1 MTRSGVS
8 DPMNRFVDARFP
20 LLAATL
26 TLAACGGSEAADV
39 RRDAPASAPSARQG
53 AAAPAP
59 AGEVALESA
68 VPAPGVAPAPA
79 SGAQPQPGAA
89 RAPAAPGS
97 PPAQGTA
104 APAGATPPAAASDR
118 AGVMPAARGSAP
130 APADAEAGQILERVE
145 RTYAGVRSMQADFV
159 QDLRVPLLGT
169 SQRSSGKIYQR
180 RPDRFLMK
188 FSDPA
193 GDVIVADGRS
203 FWMYYP
209 SSDPKQV
216 MKTSIAEGTQQ
227 VDLHQ
232 QFLSDP
238 TSRYNGTLDGSE
250 TVDGHRTHVL
260 TLVPKQQSPVRKL
273 RIWVDAADY
282 SVRRFEMTEENESV
296 RRIELRNL
304 KRNVQLPDGLFAFSP
319 PRGAQIFEQ

>member
-1 MTRSGVS
+1 A
-8 DPMNRFVDARFP
+8 P
-20 LLAATL
+20 AAPDVP
-26 TLAACGGSEAADV
+26 AGGS
-39 RRDAPASAPSARQG
+39 
-53 AAAPAP
+53 AAPGAGTP
-59 AGEVALESA
+59 A
-68 VPAPGVAPAPA
+68 APGAPAPA
-79 SGAQPQPGAA
+79 S
-89 RAPAAPGS
+89 
-97 PPAQGTA
+97 
-104 APAGATPPAAASDR
+104 DR
-118 AGVMPAARGSAP
+118 SGVMPASRTSTS
-130 APADAEAGQILERVE
+130 APADAEAGEILERVE
-145 RTYAGVRSMQADFV
+145 RTYAGVKSMQADFV

-169 SQRSSGKIYQR
+169 NQRSSGKLYQR

-216 MKTSIAEGTQQ
+216 MKTSIAEGSQQ

-232 QFLSDP
+232 QFLSNP
-238 TSRYNGTLDGSE
+238 TARYNGTLDGSE

-260 TLVPKQQSPVRKL
+260 TLVPKQQSPVRRL
-273 RIWVDAADY
+273 RIWVDADDY

-304 KRNVQLPDGLFAFSP
+304 KRNVTLPDGLFAFSP
-319 PRGAQIFEQ
+319 PRGAQVFEQ

>member
-1 MTRSGVS
+1 
-8 DPMNRFVDARFP
+8 MNRKFRRFGFLVAP
-20 LLAATL
+20 L

-39 RRDAPASAPSARQG
+39 RRDAPASAPSAQHT
-53 AAAPAP
+53 AAPAP
-59 AGEVALESA
+59 AGETALESA
-68 VPAPGVAPAPA
+68 VPAPGA
-79 SGAQPQPGAA
+79 GAA
-89 RAPAAPGS
+89 AAGAPRP
-97 PPAQGTA
+97 
-104 APAGATPPAAASDR
+104 GATPPAAAPGSGAAAPA
-118 AGVMPAARGSAP
+118 AGAPAPAPDADQSGMMPASRGSAR
-130 APADAEAGQILERVE
+130 AAADAEAGQILERVE
-145 RTYAGVRSMQADFV
+145 RTYAGVSSMQADFV

-169 SQRSSGKIYQR
+169 NQRSSGKLYQR

-209 SSDPKQV
+209 STDAKQV
-216 MKTSIAEGTQQ
+216 MKTSIAQGTQQ

-232 QFLSDP
+232 QFLSNP
-238 TSRYNGTLDGSE
+238 TARYNGTLDGTE

-273 RIWVDAADY
+273 RIWVDAEDY

-304 KRNVQLPDGLFAFSP
+304 RRNVQLPDGLFAFSP
-319 PRGAQIFEQ
+319 PRGAQVFEQ

>member
-1 MTRSGVS
+1 
-8 DPMNRFVDARFP
+8 MNRRFRRFGFLVAP
-20 LLAATL
+20 L

-39 RRDAPASAPSARQG
+39 RRDAPASAPSAQQR

-59 AGEVALESA
+59 AGETALESA
-68 VPAPGVAPAPA
+68 LPAPGAGAAAAGAPR
-79 SGAQPQPGAA
+79 SGAAPL
-89 RAPAAPGS
+89 PAAPGS
-97 PPAQGTA
+97 A
-104 APAGATPPAAASDR
+104 AAASASGTPAPAPDADR
-118 AGVMPAARGSAP
+118 SGMMPASRGSAR
-130 APADAEAGQILERVE
+130 APADVEAGQILERVE
-145 RTYAGVRSMQADFV
+145 RTYAGVSSMQADFV

-169 SQRSSGKIYQR
+169 SQRSSGKLYQR

-216 MKTSIAEGTQQ
+216 MKTSIAQGTQQ

-232 QFLSDP
+232 QFLSNP
-238 TSRYNGTLDGSE
+238 TARYNGTLDGSE

-260 TLVPKQQSPVRKL
+260 TLVPKQQSPVRRL
-273 RIWVDAADY
+273 RIWVDVEDY

-304 KRNVQLPDGLFAFSP
+304 RRNVQLPDGLFAFSP
-319 PRGAQIFEQ
+319 PRGAQVFEQ

>member
-1 MTRSGVS
+1 MT
-8 DPMNRFVDARFP
+8 RFVDARFP

-26 TLAACGGSEAADV
+26 TLAACGGTEAADA
-39 RRDAPASAPSARQG
+39 RRDAPASVPTARQG
-53 AAAPAP
+53 AAVPAP
-59 AGEVALESA
+59 AGELALESA
-68 VPAPGVAPAPA
+68 VPAPGAAAAPAA
-79 SGAQPQPGAA
+79 GAQPGAA
-89 RAPAAPGS
+89 QAPAMPGS
-97 PPAQGTA
+97 AAAQGTA
-104 APAGATPPAAASDR
+104 APAGTTSPAPAGASDQ
-118 AGVMPAARGSAP
+118 AGVIPAGRGSAP

-145 RTYAGVRSMQADFV
+145 RTYAGVKSMQADFV

-216 MKTSIAEGTQQ
+216 MKTSIAQGTQQ

-238 TSRYNGTLDGSE
+238 TSRYNGTLDGME

>member
-1 MTRSGVS
+1 
-8 DPMNRFVDARFP
+8 MNRRFRRFGFLVAP
-20 LLAATL
+20 L

-39 RRDAPASAPSARQG
+39 RRDAPASAPSAQQPR

-59 AGEVALESA
+59 VGETLLESA
-68 VPAPGVAPAPA
+68 VPAPGAGAAAAGAPGTGAAPLPSPGSSAAAPSPAPAAGAPAPDPERSGMVPA
-79 SGAQPQPGAA
+79 S
-89 RAPAAPGS
+89 
-97 PPAQGTA
+97 
-104 APAGATPPAAASDR
+104 
-118 AGVMPAARGSAP
+118 RGSART
-130 APADAEAGQILERVE
+130 PADAEAGEILERVE
-145 RTYAGVRSMQADFV
+145 RTYAGVSSMQADFV

-169 SQRSSGKIYQR
+169 SQRSSGKLYQR

-188 FSDPA
+188 FSEPA

-209 SSDPKQV
+209 SSDAKQV
-216 MKTSIAEGTQQ
+216 MKTSIAQGTQQ

-232 QFLSDP
+232 QFLSNP
-238 TSRYNGTLDGSE
+238 TARYNGTLDGTE

-260 TLVPKQQSPVRKL
+260 TLVPKQQSPVRRL
-273 RIWVDAADY
+273 RIWVDAEDY

-304 KRNVQLPDGLFAFSP
+304 RRNVQLPDGLFAFSP
-319 PRGAQIFEQ
+319 PRGAQVFEQ

>member
-1 MTRSGVS
+1 MQ
-8 DPMNRFVDARFP
+8 ARFP
-20 LLAATL
+20 LLAAAL
-26 TLAACGGSEAADV
+26 ALAACGGSEAADV
-39 RRDAPASAPSARQG
+39 RRDAPTASPGARQDA
-53 AAAPAP
+53 AAAPTP
-59 AGEVALESA
+59 VGEVALETAAGARPATGESSA
-68 VPAPGVAPAPA
+68 AAPADRADSGGAADPAPA
-79 SGAQPQPGAA
+79 S
-89 RAPAAPGS
+89 
-97 PPAQGTA
+97 
-104 APAGATPPAAASDR
+104 
-118 AGVMPAARGSAP
+118 SAP
-130 APADAEAGQILERVE
+130 APAPDGAKQLPAAPAQPRGEAAADAILERVE
-145 RTYAGVRSMQADFV
+145 SAYTGVRSMQADFV

-169 SQRSSGKIYQR
+169 SQRSSGKLYQR

-216 MKTSIAEGTQQ
+216 MKTSIAEGSEQ
-227 VDLHQ
+227 VDLHR

-238 TSRYNGTLDGSE
+238 TARYHATLDGEE

-273 RIWVDAADY
+273 RIWVDPDDY
-282 SVRRFEMTEENESV
+282 AVRRFEMTEENESV

-304 KRNVQLPDGLFAFSP
+304 KRNVDIPDGLFAFTP
-319 PRGAQIFEQ
+319 PRGTQVFEQ

>member
-1 MTRSGVS
+1 MKSRLR
-8 DPMNRFVDARFP
+8 RFGFLVAP
-20 LLAATL
+20 LA
-26 TLAACGGSEAADV
+26 LAACGGSEAADV
-39 RRDAPASAPSARQG
+39 RRDAPASAPSARPAAG
-53 AAAPAP
+53 ATSPAD
-59 AGEVALESA
+59 EVALESA
-68 VPAPGVAPAPA
+68 VPAPGATAVPAAGAQPDAAPAPGAAPA
-79 SGAQPQPGAA
+79 SGTA
-89 RAPAAPGS
+89 
-97 PPAQGTA
+97 AQGSA
-104 APAGATPPAAASDR
+104 PPAGATPPAPASDR

-130 APADAEAGQILERVE
+130 APADAEAGQILDRVE
-145 RTYAGVRSMQADFV
+145 RTYAGVKSMQADFV

-209 SSDPKQV
+209 SSDPRQV
-216 MKTSIAEGTQQ
+216 MKTSIAQGTQQ

-238 TSRYNGTLDGSE
+238 TSRYNGTLDGAE

-304 KRNVQLPDGLFAFSP
+304 RRNVQLPDGLFAFSP

>member
-1 MTRSGVS
+1 MTRI
-8 DPMNRFVDARFP
+8 DARLP

-39 RRDAPASAPSARQG
+39 RRDAPASAPSAQQ
-53 AAAPAP
+53 AAARPAP

-68 VPAPGVAPAPA
+68 VAAPGGTSAPAGQAQPGAAGAPDAPAGGSAAPAPGTPAAPGVPAPA
-79 SGAQPQPGAA
+79 S
-89 RAPAAPGS
+89 
-97 PPAQGTA
+97 
-104 APAGATPPAAASDR
+104 DR
-118 AGVMPAARGSAP
+118 SGVMPASRGSAP
-130 APADAEAGQILERVE
+130 AASDAEAGQILERVE
-145 RTYAGVRSMQADFV
+145 RTYAGVKSMQADFV

-169 SQRSSGKIYQR
+169 SQRSSGKLYQR

-209 SSDPKQV
+209 SSDAKQV
-216 MKTSIAEGTQQ
+216 MKTSIAEGSQQ

-232 QFLSDP
+232 QFLSNP
-238 TSRYNGTLDGSE
+238 TARYNGTLDGSE

-260 TLVPKQQSPVRKL
+260 TLVPKQQSPVRRL
-273 RIWVDAADY
+273 RIWVDADDY

-304 KRNVQLPDGLFAFSP
+304 KRNVQLPDALFAFSP
-319 PRGAQIFEQ
+319 PRGAQVFEQ

>member
-1 MTRSGVS
+1 MTR
-8 DPMNRFVDARFP
+8 FVYARFP

-53 AAAPAP
+53 AAVPAP
-59 AGEVALESA
+59 AGETALESA
-68 VPAPGVAPAPA
+68 VPAPGATAAPAA
-79 SGAQPQPGAA
+79 GAQPGAA
-89 RAPAAPGS
+89 QSTAMPGS
-97 PPAQGTA
+97 AAAQGTA
-104 APAGATPPAAASDR
+104 APAGAASPAPVGASDR

-145 RTYAGVRSMQADFV
+145 RTYAGVKSMQADFV

-209 SSDPKQV
+209 SSDARQV
-216 MKTSIAEGTQQ
+216 MKTSIAQGTQQ

-238 TSRYNGTLDGSE
+238 TSRYNGTLDGAE

>member
-1 MTRSGVS
+1 M
-8 DPMNRFVDARFP
+8 
-20 LLAATL
+20 
-26 TLAACGGSEAADV
+26 
-39 RRDAPASAPSARQG
+39 PASRG
-53 AAAPAP
+53 A
-59 AGEVALESA
+59 
-68 VPAPGVAPAPA
+68 
-79 SGAQPQPGAA
+79 
-89 RAPAAPGS
+89 
-97 PPAQGTA
+97 
-104 APAGATPPAAASDR
+104 
-118 AGVMPAARGSAP
+118 AP

-145 RTYAGVRSMQADFV
+145 RTYAGVKSMQADFV

-209 SSDPKQV
+209 SSDAKQV
-216 MKTSIAEGTQQ
+216 MKTSIAQGTQQ

-238 TSRYNGTLDGSE
+238 TSRYNGTLDGTE

>member
-1 MTRSGVS
+1 MTR
-8 DPMNRFVDARFP
+8 FADARFQ

-39 RRDAPASAPSARQG
+39 RRDGPASAPAARQG
-53 AAAPAP
+53 TPAP

-68 VPAPGVAPAPA
+68 VPSPGATAAPAVGAQPGVAQAPA
-79 SGAQPQPGAA
+79 M
-89 RAPAAPGS
+89 PGS
-97 PPAQGTA
+97 PAAQGTA
-104 APAGATPPAAASDR
+104 APSGATPPAPAQASER
-118 AGVMPAARGSAP
+118 AGVMPASRGSAP
-130 APADAEAGQILERVE
+130 VPADDAEAEQILERVE
-145 RTYAGVRSMQADFV
+145 RTYAGVKSMQADFV

-209 SSDPKQV
+209 SSDARQV
-216 MKTSIAEGTQQ
+216 MKTSIAQGTQQ

-238 TSRYNGTLDGSE
+238 TSRYNGTLDGAE

>member
-1 MTRSGVS
+1 
-8 DPMNRFVDARFP
+8 MNSRFRRLGFLVAP
-20 LLAATL
+20 L

-39 RRDAPASAPSARQG
+39 RRDVPASAPSAQQG
-53 AAAPAP
+53 VAAPPARASEAAPGASVPTGSALPVAAHPAGGAAPAP
-59 AGEVALESA
+59 GAPVPPA
-68 VPAPGVAPAPA
+68 VPDGAKQLPA
-79 SGAQPQPGAA
+79 
-89 RAPAAPGS
+89 APAAAE
-97 PPAQGTA
+97 PA
-104 APAGATPPAAASDR
+104 AGAE
-118 AGVMPAARGSAP
+118 
-130 APADAEAGQILERVE
+130 AERILERVE
-145 RTYAGVRSMQADFV
+145 RTYSGVRSMQADFV

-169 SQRSSGKIYQR
+169 SQRSSGKLYQR

-209 SSDPKQV
+209 SSDAKQV

-232 QFLSDP
+232 QFLSNP
-238 TSRYNGTLDGSE
+238 TARYNGTLDGDE

-260 TLVPKQQSPVRKL
+260 TLVPKQQSPVRRL
-273 RIWVDAADY
+273 RIWVDTDDY

-304 KRNVQLPDGLFAFSP
+304 KRNVDLPDGLFAFTP
-319 PRGAQIFEQ
+319 PRGTQVFEQ

>member
-1 MTRSGVS
+1 
-8 DPMNRFVDARFP
+8 MNRKFRRFGFLVAP
-20 LLAATL
+20 L

-39 RRDAPASAPSARQG
+39 RRDAPASAPSAQHT
-53 AAAPAP
+53 AAPAP
-59 AGEVALESA
+59 AGETVLESA
-68 VPAPGVAPAPA
+68 VPAPGAGAAATGAPRPGAAPPAAAPGSAPAAPAAGAPAPA
-79 SGAQPQPGAA
+79 PDAGRSGM
-89 RAPAAPGS
+89 
-97 PPAQGTA
+97 
-104 APAGATPPAAASDR
+104 
-118 AGVMPAARGSAP
+118 MPASRGSAG
-130 APADAEAGQILERVE
+130 AAADAEAGQILERVE
-145 RTYAGVRSMQADFV
+145 RTYAGVSSMQADFV

-169 SQRSSGKIYQR
+169 SQRSSGKLYQR

-209 SSDPKQV
+209 SSDAKQV
-216 MKTSIAEGTQQ
+216 MKTSIAQGTQQ

-232 QFLSDP
+232 QFLSNP
-238 TSRYNGTLDGSE
+238 TARYNGTLDGTE

-273 RIWVDAADY
+273 RIWVDAEDY

-304 KRNVQLPDGLFAFSP
+304 RRNVQLPDGLFAFSP
-319 PRGAQIFEQ
+319 PRGAQVFEQ